1 MASARDDGKRL
12 RLTAFLIKD
21 GYRDIESFLKVS
33 GLHRLE
39 VDKGSAKGTL
49 FFRSGVATPPSWA
62 SIFEEV
68 PGFDSNVIRNR
79 NSRALYVTQVSKRW
93 FCFTFGYARQLI
105 EESAI
110 ERNFGLIVAL
120 NLGDPDAIKAIDK
133 TNISHINLQ
142 SREQAGRDTGF
153 DGFEFD
159 TDIDLLKSIT
169 ARGPVSQNDEQET
182 YSGRDSVSVYTRV
195 TLREFTDIAQRLWKA
210 FQSTKYKRN
219 YPWIDKITQE
229 RDPAVIAELDHK
241 VVVAINQGDLNKIW
255 LAIPEII
262 NWEEVDGFAYRLR
275 KPNPK
280 KPGPQ
285 LHPDIDLEGWVTET
299 KLKGHVTLNEIQ
311 HKKIFRC
318 FKDDSRPPEHWSVYR
333 CLNAE
338 VDLKGSKYVLND
350 GDWYYVERN
359 YVTEIDGFYQGI
371 PDSAL
376 VLPTSGARN
385 EPEYL
390 VYVSQNHP
398 EFALMDRKTVSIGG
412 GKSQVEFCDLYS
424 RHRDIIHV
432 KKYGGSAPLS
442 HLFNQAIVSGD
453 CFLHERPFR
462 EAVNDLLPQGFKLP
476 HPARDP
482 SPAEY
487 TVCVAIMS
495 RAAGALELPFFSKVS
510 LKHAVRS
517 LQRMGFT
524 VTKLKIE
531 R

>member
-1 MASARDDGKRL
+1 MAMARDDGKRL
-12 RLTAFLIKD
+12 RLTAFLVKE
-21 GYRDIESFLKVS
+21 GYKEIENFLKVV
-33 GLHRLE
+33 GLRRLE
-39 VDKGSAKGTL
+39 VDKAAAKGTL
-49 FFRSGVATPPSWA
+49 FFRSGVAIPPSWA
-62 SIFEEV
+62 SIFDDV
-68 PGFDSNVIRNR
+68 PGFNSSLIRNR
-79 NSRALYVTQVSKRW
+79 SSRALYVTQVSKRW

-105 EESAI
+105 EEAAI

-142 SREQAGRDTGF
+142 SREQAGRDIGF

-169 ARGPVSQNDEQET
+169 ARGPLTQNDEQDT

-195 TLREFTDIAQRLWKA
+195 TLQDFADVAQRLWKA
-210 FQSTKYKRN
+210 FQSTTYKRS
-219 YPWIDKITQE
+219 YPWIDKISQE
-229 RDPAVIAELDHK
+229 RDPGIIAKLDDK
-241 VVVAINQGDLNKIW
+241 VVEAINQRDLNKIW
-255 LAIPEII
+255 VAIPEII
-262 NWEEVDGFAYRLR
+262 HWEEVDGFAYKLR
-275 KPNPK
+275 NLNPK

-285 LHPDIDLEGWVTET
+285 LHPDIDLEGWLTET
-299 KLKGHVTLNEIQ
+299 GLQGQVTLSQLQ
-311 HKKIFRC
+311 HRKIFQC
-318 FKDDSRPPEHWSVYR
+318 FKHDRPPEHWSIYR

-338 VDLKGSKYVLND
+338 TDLKGSKYVLND
-350 GDWYYVERN
+350 GDWYYVERS
-359 YVTEIDGFYQGI
+359 YVTEINSFYHAI

-376 VLPTSGARN
+376 ALPRFGARN

-390 VYVSQNHP
+390 AHVSQNHP
-398 EFALMDRKTVSIGG
+398 EFALMDRKTVAIGG

-424 RHRDIIHV
+424 RNRDIIHV

-462 EAVNDLLPQGFKLP
+462 EAVNDRLPNGFKLTN
-476 HPARDP
+476 PARDP
-482 SPAEY
+482 KPADY
-487 TVCVAIMS
+487 PVCIAIMS
-495 RAAGALELPFFSKVS
+495 KAPGALELPFFSKVS

-517 LQRMGFT
+517 LQRMGFAI
-524 VTKLKIE
+524 TKLKIE

>member
-1 MASARDDGKRL
+1 MALARDDGKRL
-12 RLTAFLIKD
+12 RLTVFLIKD
-21 GYRDIESFLKVS
+21 GYKGIENFLKLR
-33 GLHRLE
+33 GLRRLE
-39 VDKGSAKGTL
+39 VDKGAAKGTL
-49 FFRSGVATPPSWA
+49 FFRSGIATPPSWA

-68 PGFDSNVIRNR
+68 PGFDSSLLRNR
-79 NSRALYVTQVSKRW
+79 NSRALYVTEVSKRR

-105 EESAI
+105 EEAAS

-133 TNISHINLQ
+133 TNISHVNLQ

-169 ARGPVSQNDEQET
+169 ARGPLSQNDEQDT

-195 TLREFTDIAQRLWKA
+195 TLQDFADIARTLWKA

-219 YPWIDKITQE
+219 YPWIDKISQE
-229 RDPAVIAELDHK
+229 RDPGVIAQLDDK
-241 VVVAINQGDLNKIW
+241 VVEAINHGDLNKIW
-255 LAIPEII
+255 VAIPEII
-262 NWEEVDGFAYRLR
+262 SWEEVDGFAYKLR

-285 LHPDIDLEGWVTET
+285 LHPDIDLEGWLTENG
-299 KLKGHVTLNEIQ
+299 LEGQVTLN
-311 HKKIFRC
+311 HLRHRKIFRC
-318 FKDDSRPPEHWSVYR
+318 FKHDRPPEHWSIYR

-338 VDLKGSKYVLND
+338 TDLKGSKYVLND
-350 GDWYYVERN
+350 GEWYYVERN
-359 YVTEIDGFYQGI
+359 YVTEIDGFYRAI
-371 PDSAL
+371 PDSTLAL
-376 VLPTSGARN
+376 PRSSARN

-390 VYVSQNHP
+390 THVSQNHP
-398 EFALMDRKTVSIGG
+398 EFALMDRKTIAIGG
-412 GKSQVEFCDLYS
+412 GRSQVEFCDLYS
-424 RHRDIIHV
+424 RNRDIIHV

-462 EAVNDLLPQGFKLP
+462 EAVNERLPDGFKLTN
-476 HPARDP
+476 PARDP
-482 SPAEY
+482 KPADY
-487 TVCVAIMS
+487 PVCVAIMS
-495 RAAGALELPFFSKVS
+495 KAPGALELPFFSKVS

-517 LQRMGFT
+517 LQRMGFA